1 MALLPVQVVVI
12 CTLLSGCIMMRGHK
26 LEQPPTWPLQ
36 REVGAKSIRIKISEE
51 KMNETFATGD
61 PTVKTQ
67 AMKAYTDS
75 GLFQRVGATSDPAD
89 ITAEV
94 ALSGLEPR
102 TNGFLRLLNGVT
114 LTLIP
119 DRIAYSPTMTTIFRD
134 QQGTVIGTVQKSED
148 VSLWMELFLL
158 FGMPFVDGPGA
169 KIESVYYDL
178 HRATIS
184 QAHAQGT
191 I

>member
-1 MALLPVQVVVI
+1 MLCIASMF
-12 CTLLSGCIMMRGHK
+12 SGCIMMRGGN
-26 LEQPPTWPLQ
+26 LEQPAIWPIQ
-36 REVGAKSIRIKISEE
+36 KEAGAKSIRIKINEDR
-51 KMNETFATGD
+51 MNENFSTGD

-67 AMKAYTDS
+67 ALKAYTDS
-75 GLFQRVGATSDPAD
+75 GLFRRIGTAGDPWD

-102 TNGFLRLLNGVT
+102 TNGFLRIFNGIS

-119 DRIAYSPTMTTIFRD
+119 DRIAYSPTMTTTFRD
-134 QQGTVIGTVQKSED
+134 QEGKVIATIQKSED
-148 VSLWMELFLL
+148 VSLWIELFLL
-158 FGMPFVDGPGA
+158 FGMPFVDGPGR

-184 QAHAQGT
+184 QAHEQGT

>member
-1 MALLPVQVVVI
+1 MALFAVRIVI
-12 CTLLSGCIMMRGHK
+12 VCTLLSGCIMMRGHD
-26 LEQPPTWPLQ
+26 LEPPPTWPLQ
-36 REVGAKSIRIKISEE
+36 TDSGGKSIRIQIAEE
-51 KMNETFATGD
+51 KMKENYATGD
-61 PTVKTQ
+61 LNVSKQ

-75 GLFQRVGATSDPAD
+75 GLFLRVSSGGDAD

-94 ALSGLEPR
+94 VLSGLEPR
-102 TNGFLRLLNGVT
+102 TNGFLRVLNGMT

-119 DRIAYSPTMTTIFRD
+119 DRIAYSPTMTTTFRD
-134 QQGTVIGTVQKSED
+134 QQGTVIGTVKKSED

-158 FGMPFVDGPGA
+158 FGMPFVDGPNA

-184 QAHAQGT
+184 QAYAQGM